1 MSSLFG
7 ILSVARSALQA
18 SQLAIQ
24 TATNN
29 VANAG
34 TPGYSRQRVDLN
46 ESLPENLPV
55 GQVGTGVTV
64 NGIRRYRNEF
74 FDRQFAQAQ
83 QALGERQAQQST
95 LEQIEAIL
103 NDPSDQ
109 GLQASLS
116 RFFSS
121 LHDLASYPGDLTTRR
136 AVLEQGRILAGD
148 LNRLNS
154 SIVSLKRNIESELQ
168 SRVGEANTLLGRIAT
183 LNGQIQAVT
192 VAGGSPNA
200 LLDQR
205 DQALDDLA
213 NLVNITRTPQTD
225 GTVHVSLTGGGGM
238 LVNATTAATLG
249 VQLSAT
255 SDDYQLTLGGTVV
268 TPRGGK
274 ITGLLN
280 SRNDPNDYVKYAQGQ
295 LDALTAALIER
306 MNRLQAA
313 GSGTVGLGSAA
324 TTNAASD
331 PAVALGSAGL
341 PFALTVPGSVKVF
354 VYDAAGVVTGSGTV
368 NVAAATTLNDVAAQL
383 GAVAGLNAA
392 VAGGT
397 LTVSAAAGSTFR
409 FADDTSNL
417 MAALGLNGF
426 FTGTNAATIAVNAA
440 LDTDPR
446 LLSTGAPDPV
456 TGVVAPGDNS
466 TTLAMARLRETAIL
480 AGGTATPHDFYA
492 ATIGVVG
499 ARTAAMNRQV
509 ESQDLVAR
517 TIQNQRDQV
526 AGVSLNEEMTE
537 LIRFQHSFE
546 AAARMIRAVDDML
559 DTVVNGMLR

>member
-168 SRVGEANTLLGRIAT
+168 SRVAEANTLLGRIAT

-205 DQALDDLA
+205 VSAVLHVD
-213 NLVNITRTPQTD
+213 TD
-225 GTVHVSLTGGGGM
+225 G
-238 LVNATTAATLG
+238 
-249 VQLSAT
+249 
-255 SDDYQLTLGGTVV
+255 
-268 TPRGGK
+268 
-274 ITGLLN
+274 I
-280 SRNDPNDYVKYAQGQ
+280 
-295 LDALTAALIER
+295 
-306 MNRLQAA
+306 
-313 GSGTVGLGSAA
+313 
-324 TTNAASD
+324 
-331 PAVALGSAGL
+331 
-341 PFALTVPGSVKVF
+341 
-354 VYDAAGVVTGSGTV
+354 
-368 NVAAATTLNDVAAQL
+368 AAAAA
-383 GAVAGLNAA
+383 
-392 VAGGT
+392 
-397 LTVSAAAGSTFR
+397 
-409 FADDTSNL
+409 
-417 MAALGLNGF
+417 
-426 FTGTNAATIAVNAA
+426 
-440 LDTDPR
+440 
-446 LLSTGAPDPV
+446 
-456 TGVVAPGDNS
+456 
-466 TTLAMARLRETAIL
+466 
-480 AGGTATPHDFYA
+480 
-492 ATIGVVG
+492 
-499 ARTAAMNRQV
+499 
-509 ESQDLVAR
+509 
-517 TIQNQRDQV
+517 
-526 AGVSLNEEMTE
+526 
-537 LIRFQHSFE
+537 
-546 AAARMIRAVDDML
+546 
-559 DTVVNGMLR
+559 

>member
-168 SRVGEANTLLGRIAT
+168 SRVAEANTLLGRIAT